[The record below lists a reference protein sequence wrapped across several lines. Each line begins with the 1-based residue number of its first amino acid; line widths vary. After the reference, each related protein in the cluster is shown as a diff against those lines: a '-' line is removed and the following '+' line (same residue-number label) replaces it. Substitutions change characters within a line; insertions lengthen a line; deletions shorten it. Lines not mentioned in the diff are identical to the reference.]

1 MTISEP
7 MLGFDLDPCLMAV
20 DPSMIQ
26 CGVAFAQLT
35 NPLENFI
42 LGGGTINPDTKAS
55 DADRIAFVGAELHHV
70 IRTWNV
76 QRILVEMPTSMYV
89 KRGRSLDALKVLL
102 VLGGV
107 YAVAGAM
114 QIPVHGMTVNQ
125 WKGGGSQYKEHSRTL
140 AAALWPNERID
151 TDDEAEARLLALA
164 FVQPDEVRGAIG
176 LMKMNA
182 PVDRAVGVIKREWPF
197 GPRELA
203 RIQDGLKDNRL
214 RGVAGSRKGKR
225 RPNG

>member
-1 MTISEP
+1 MTISDP

-42 LGGGTINPDTKAS
+42 LGGGVIKPNPKAS
-55 DADRIAFVGAELHHV
+55 DAERIALVGSELHHC

-76 QRILVEMPTSMYV
+76 QRILVEQPTSMYV

-114 QIPVHGMTVNQ
+114 AIPVHGMTVVQ
-125 WKGGGSQYKEHSRTL
+125 WKGAGSHYKEHSRTL
-140 AAALWPNERID
+140 NDALWPNERVD

-164 FVQPDEVRGAIG
+164 FVQPDEMRAAIG
-176 LMKMNA
+176 LLKMNA
-182 PVDRAVGVIKREWPF
+182 PVERAVGVIRREWPF

-214 RGVAGSRKGKR
+214 RGVAGSRKGRK
-225 RPNG
+225 G